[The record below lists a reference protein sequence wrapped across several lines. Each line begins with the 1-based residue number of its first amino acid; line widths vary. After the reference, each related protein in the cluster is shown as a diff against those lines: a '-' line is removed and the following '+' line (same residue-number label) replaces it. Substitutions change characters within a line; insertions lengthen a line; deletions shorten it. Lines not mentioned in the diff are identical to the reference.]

1 MQLWCFEDVSRVVL
15 PIKQAIFKGRRVQT
29 LRPFLFHVQFSKHC
43 GGNKVSVP
51 AAYISI
57 ILIWSTTPLAI
68 QWSGDEV
75 GYLFG
80 ITSRMLLGVV
90 VGLLVAT
97 LMSIKLPWHAA
108 ARRTYI
114 AAGLGLFFAMTSVY
128 WSSQFIPSGWM
139 SVLFGLAPIITGVMA
154 TLWLAEKALTVSRII
169 GMLLGLTGLAVML
182 LGSQTLGPQA
192 AYGIAGMV
200 FSVTAYSA
208 SAVAIKRIGAD
219 VPALATT
226 VGGLIVTV
234 PLLLGIYIVTGE
246 PVPAMV
252 PPRTIVAIV
261 YLGVIGSVLGFALYY
276 YVLKHVDTTRVAL
289 ITVITPVIALALG
302 HLLNG
307 EAIQTEALVGTAAIL
322 SGLLLFEYG
331 QKAGKWVRDT
341 MIG

>member
-1 MQLWCFEDVSRVVL
+1 VEGS
-15 PIKQAIFKGRRVQT
+15 
-29 LRPFLFHVQFSKHC
+29 
-43 GGNKVSVP
+43 KVSVP

-68 QWSGDEV
+68 QWSGAEV

-90 VGLLVAT
+90 VGLLAAT
-97 LMSIKLPWHAA
+97 LLNIKLPWHVQ
-108 ARRTYI
+108 ARKTYI

-128 WSSQFIPSGWM
+128 WSSQFIPSGWI
-139 SVLFGLAPIITGVMA
+139 SVLFGLAPIITGFMA
-154 TLWLAEKALTVSRII
+154 TLWLAEKALTASRIT
-169 GMLLGLTGLAVML
+169 GLLLGLAGLAIML
-182 LGSQTLGPQA
+182 LGSQALGPQA

-208 SAVAIKRIGAD
+208 SAVAIKRIAAD

-226 VGGLIVTV
+226 IGGLLVTI
-234 PLLLGIYIVTGE
+234 PLLLGVYLITGE
-246 PVPAMV
+246 PLPATVPLRA
-252 PPRTIVAIV
+252 IAAIV
-261 YLGVIGSVLGFALYY
+261 YLGMVGSVLGFALYY

-289 ITVITPVIALALG
+289 ITVITPVIALLLG

-307 EAIQTEALVGTAAIL
+307 EAIQRETLLGSATIL

-331 QKAGKWVRDT
+331 QAAGKWVRDT
-341 MIG
+341 IP

>member
-1 MQLWCFEDVSRVVL
+1 M
-15 PIKQAIFKGRRVQT
+15 A
-29 LRPFLFHVQFSKHC
+29 
-43 GGNKVSVP
+43 VP

-68 QWSGDEV
+68 QWSGAGV

-80 ITSRMLLGVV
+80 ITSRMLLGIVV
-90 VGLLVAT
+90 ALLAAT
-97 LMSIKLPWHAA
+97 LLNIRLPWHAK

-139 SVLFGLAPIITGVMA
+139 SVLFGLAPIITGIMA
-154 TLWLAEKALTVSRII
+154 TLWLSEQALTLSRIA
-169 GMLLGLTGLAVML
+169 GMLLGLAGLAVML

-208 SAVAIKRIGAD
+208 SAVSIKRIGAD
-219 VPALATT
+219 VPPLATT
-226 VGGLIVTV
+226 IGGLLVTV
-234 PLLLGIYIVTGE
+234 PLLLGMYIITGE
-246 PVPAMV
+246 PLPGTV
-252 PPRTIVAIV
+252 PPRAILAIV

-276 YVLKHVDTTRVAL
+276 YVLQHVDTTRVAL
-289 ITVITPVIALALG
+289 ITVITPMVALLLG

-307 EAIQTEALVGTAAIL
+307 EVIQTEALIGTAAIL

-331 QKAGKWVRDT
+331 QKAGKWVRDGL
-341 MIG
+341 IG